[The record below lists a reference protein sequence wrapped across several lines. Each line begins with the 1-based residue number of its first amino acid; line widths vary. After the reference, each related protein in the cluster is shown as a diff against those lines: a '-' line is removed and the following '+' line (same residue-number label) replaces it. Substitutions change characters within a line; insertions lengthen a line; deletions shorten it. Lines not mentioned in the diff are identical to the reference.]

1 MLNRSDFLRKLF
13 TTVGMA
19 TIPSAVLA
27 MAKQYQRIYLMQDF
41 VRGFKYYQGPKLL
54 KELEAG
60 AILQLVREPKN
71 KYDEFAI
78 ALHYDN
84 KKIGFVPMESNEML
98 AKILDAG
105 LLQLHAEIQA
115 VEPNAKTWENLA
127 FTIYALRESNEPL
140 PEDAQYLLQVE
151 NPEYA
156 TVSSKEHHVELNI
169 GWHDFTG

>member
-1 MLNRSDFLRKLF
+1 MLNRSDFLKKLF
-13 TTVGMA
+13 TSVGVA
-19 TIPSAVLA
+19 TIPNVVLA

-41 VRGFKYYQGPKLL
+41 VRGFKYYEGPKLL

-71 KYDEFAI
+71 NYDEFAI
-78 ALHYDN
+78 ALHYN
-84 KKIGFVPMESNEML
+84 SKKVGFVPMESNEML

-115 VEPNAKTWENLA
+115 VQPNAKTWENLA

-140 PEDAQYLLQVE
+140 PEDAQYLLQVV
-151 NPEYA
+151 NPEYITA
-156 TVSSKEHHVELNI
+156 SSKDYYVEVDIDWEN
-169 GWHDFTG
+169 